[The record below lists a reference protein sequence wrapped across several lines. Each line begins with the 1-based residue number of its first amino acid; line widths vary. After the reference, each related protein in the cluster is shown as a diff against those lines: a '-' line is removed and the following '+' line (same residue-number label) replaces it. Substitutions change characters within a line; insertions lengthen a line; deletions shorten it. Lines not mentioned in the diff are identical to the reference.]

1 MFCPQC
7 RAEYR
12 SGFARCADC
21 DVELVEE
28 LPAGALVAPEPV
40 APGDPSED
48 PFCSFW
54 EGDDPRLY
62 LEICQLLDQEGIAHK
77 TVRREERL
85 FSFSNK
91 QAFQIGVPYS
101 QFERAEGVVQKA
113 YGPADDEAAPEG
125 TEEERSPLALPEST
139 GPDLLR
145 EFAGT
150 GDWYPEDANVEVW
163 SSEYL
168 HPGTIIAMSLK
179 ENLIRHRFDRAEGKN
194 AIFVLPEDE
203 ERAREIVREV
213 VEGVPPE

>member
-7 RAEYR
+7 KAEYR
-12 SGFARCADC
+12 QGFTRCADC
-21 DVELVEE
+21 EVELVDEM
-28 LPAGALVAPEPV
+28 PAGAIVAAEAAEAGGP
-40 APGDPSED
+40 ADD

-54 EGDDPRLY
+54 KGDDPRLH

-101 QFERAEGVVQKA
+101 QFERAEAVVQKA
-113 YGPADDEAAPEG
+113 YGSGDDEAVPEA
-125 TEEERSPLALPEST
+125 TEEEPSPLALPEST
-139 GPDLLR
+139 GPDLLGK
-145 EFAGT
+145 FAGT
-150 GDWYPEDANVEVW
+150 GHWYPEDASVEVW
-163 SSEYL
+163 SSAYL
-168 HPGTIIAMSLK
+168 HPGEIVAMSLK
-179 ENLIRHRFDRAEGKN
+179 ENLIQHRFDRAEGKN
-194 AIFVLPEDE
+194 AIFVLPGDE

>member
-7 RAEYR
+7 KAEYR
-12 SGFARCADC
+12 EGFSRCADC
-21 DVELVEE
+21 DVDLVRE
-28 LPAGALVAPEPV
+28 LPAAAIVRQEPV
-40 APGDPSED
+40 DPGDPDED

-54 EGDDPRLY
+54 EGDDPRLH
-62 LEICQLLDQEGIAHK
+62 LEICALLDQEGIAHK

-101 QFERAEGVVQKA
+101 QFERAEDVVQKA
-113 YGPADDEAAPEG
+113 YGCADDEAAPEA
-125 TEEERSPLALPEST
+125 TEEEPSPLALPETT

-145 EFAGT
+145 EVAGT
-150 GDWYPEDANVEVW
+150 GDWYPEDASVEVW
-163 SSEYL
+163 SGEYL
-168 HPGTIIAMSLK
+168 HPGEIVAMSLK
-179 ENLIRHRFDRAEGKN
+179 ENLIRHRFDRAESKN
-194 AIFVLPEDE
+194 AIFVLQEDE